1 MNRGS
6 QLEYSTVH
14 RLIRY
19 LMELMLKSQFNL
31 LSTGLSAECSHN
43 YMYLWQLVNVTE
55 KKKIK
60 YLP

>member
-55 KKKIK
+55 KK
-60 YLP
+60 